1 MLDVIQ
7 RDAFAYFAHETNLA
21 NGLVADTNSG
31 HAPSSIAAIG
41 LGLTAYPVAVVR
53 GLMSRPEATA
63 TASVTPVTCT
73 GVRRT
78 VRVPSPSWPSE
89 FNPQAKTRPS
99 AHLARLLL

>member
-53 GLMSRPEATA
+53 GLMSRPEAAQRVLA
-63 TASVTPVTCT
+63 TLQFCWGSKQGAEPDAA
-73 GVRRT
+73 GYRG
-78 VRVPSPSWPSE
+78 
-89 FNPQAKTRPS
+89 FY
-99 AHLARLLL
+99 